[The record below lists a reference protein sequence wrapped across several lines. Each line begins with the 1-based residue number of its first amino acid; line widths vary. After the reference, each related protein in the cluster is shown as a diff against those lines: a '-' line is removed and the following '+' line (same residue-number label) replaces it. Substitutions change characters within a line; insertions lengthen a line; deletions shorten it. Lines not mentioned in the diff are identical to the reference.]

1 MSKKKKL
8 KIGHSLD
15 DLFENSS
22 QASPQ
27 FPSDTNRDNQDPLA
41 AFIAETNAK
50 TKTKTEADSE
60 SVSIPTELI
69 HCPPAINQ
77 VRFTQKAF
85 EDVILMSKAIN
96 EISQD
101 VWGPESEKLEVYCY
115 VLTDANLLHQEEPAR
130 ITSIFIPYHTAGEMT
145 VNVAPKA
152 ILELQKYLEKTNKVL
167 LGWAHSHGHFDVYS
181 SRTDEVN
188 HKTLLHDTSN
198 YIELNRFRMKY
209 IYGITVNDASE
220 RLGVILTQ
228 YPCTHIQRAED
239 SEFDIE
245 GEPYSI
251 SESNQ
256 RFQEIKTMLE
266 ERVDVIPP
274 ANNMSAEE
282 QIKNLSNE
290 FLDVFLQNL
299 RKSKNFLLEE
309 MPEIFD
315 EHFDVLQQV
324 LERHDEILV
333 DVAEESFQTFSERLI
348 KTIQA
353 HKDDI

>member
-8 KIGHSLD
+8 RIGHSLD

-22 QASPQ
+22 QTTPQ
-27 FPSDTNRDNQDPLA
+27 FPSDTNQDNQDPLA
-41 AFIAETNAK
+41 TFLAESKAETE
-50 TKTKTEADSE
+50 TV
-60 SVSIPTELI
+60 SVPTELI
-69 HCPPAINQ
+69 RCPPAINQ
-77 VRFTQKAF
+77 VRFTRKAF

-115 VLTDANLLHQEEPAR
+115 VLTDANLIHQEEPAR
-130 ITSIFIPYHTAGEMT
+130 ITSIYIPHHSAGEMT
-145 VNVAPKA
+145 VHVSPKA
-152 ILELQKYLEKTNKVL
+152 VIELQKYLEKTDKVL
-167 LGWAHSHGHFDVYS
+167 LGWAHSHGHFEVYS
-181 SRTDEVN
+181 SRTDEEN
-188 HKTLLHDTSN
+188 HKTLLQDTSN

-220 RLGVILTQ
+220 RFGVILTQ

-239 SEFDIE
+239 SEFDIV
-245 GEPYSI
+245 GEPYSVT
-251 SESNQ
+251 ESNQ
-256 RFQEIKTMLE
+256 RFQEIKATLE
-266 ERVDVIPP
+266 ERVDIIPP
-274 ANNMSAEE
+274 ADKMSLDE
-282 QIKNLSNE
+282 QVKTLSNE
-290 FLDVFLQNL
+290 FLDIFLQNL

-309 MPEIFD
+309 MPDIFD
-315 EHFDVLQQV
+315 EHFDVLQKV

-333 DVAEESFQTFSERLI
+333 DCAEESFQTFSERLI